1 MTHYI
6 RQSLRD
12 GQVSDVAE
20 KRPGHLGVECGGLT
34 PLWIVGL
41 EMPRAGRPIFSTSP
55 KLRRAAA
62 LQERRRLHQG
72 GLKFRRNVE
81 NIRMLSNKKFF
92 NVSGHRGALRLTG
105 VFSKKT
111 ARGLNEKEVE
121 PVGDDRI
128 SCPADILAYETSL
141 PWQRIKIS

>member
-1 MTHYI
+1 MN
-6 RQSLRD
+6 
-12 GQVSDVAE
+12 AE
-20 KRPGHLGVECGGLT
+20 KEPELPENHFITIERTQKDQRIQTLQGSHGLFNRNST
-34 PLWIVGL
+34 L
-41 EMPRAGRPIFSTSP
+41 ED
-55 KLRRAAA
+55 
-62 LQERRRLHQG
+62 
-72 GLKFRRNVE
+72 
-81 NIRMLSNKKFF
+81 IRMLSNKKFF